1 MRLVVPARATSTAR
15 ALQRAAATSPTYAP
29 DAEGTDHDRFAHD
42 RYAAVV
48 GRGVGDFDAAR
59 TGLRQWRA
67 HELRGVRVLPR
78 VPPEPGATHLVTF
91 GTPLMAIGA
100 PCRVS
105 SVLDE
110 ERRWGFAYVTLPGHP
125 EQGEESFTVDLDH
138 RGVVRFV
145 VAATSRPA
153 GPLERLG
160 APIARRVQSGVTRAY
175 LRALARHVASSRG

>member
-1 MRLVVPARATSTAR
+1 
-15 ALQRAAATSPTYAP
+15 
-29 DAEGTDHDRFAHD
+29 
-42 RYAAVV
+42 
-48 GRGVGDFDAAR
+48 
-59 TGLRQWRA
+59 
-67 HELRGVRVLPR
+67 
-78 VPPEPGATHLVTF
+78 
-91 GTPLMAIGA
+91 MAIGA

-125 EQGEESFTVDLDH
+125 EQGEELFTVDLDH

-160 APIARRVQSGVTRAY
+160 APIARRVQSRRHPR
-175 LRALARHVASSRG
+175 LPPRALARHVASSRG